1 MTTPLSAVV
10 IAFNEADRIADC
22 LDSLAFCDELIV
34 VDSFS
39 TDATVAI
46 ATAHG
51 ARVVQRAFDG
61 YRSQKT
67 FAVSLAT
74 HDWVLSLDAD
84 ERVDDALR
92 ASIETERASG
102 FQGVAG
108 YRFARMSEYFGR
120 FLRHGNAY
128 PDRVLRLFDRR
139 HGGWRG
145 TREVHE
151 AITVDGPERRL
162 DGHLLHHPY
171 RDFMQMLGKT
181 QRYARMMAEYEH
193 ARGKRMRLHR
203 LVLSPPWRF
212 VRGYVLR
219 LGFLDG
225 MPGLVYAYVR
235 ANYVRQKAMMLW
247 MLQTGRPI
255 GRD

>member
-1 MTTPLSAVV
+1 MTETISAVV

-22 LDSLAFCDELIV
+22 LDSLAFCDEVIV

-39 TDATVAI
+39 TDDTVAI
-46 ATAHG
+46 ATARG

-67 FAVSLAT
+67 FAASLAT
-74 HDWVLSLDAD
+74 HDWILSLDAD
-84 ERVDDALR
+84 ERVDDVLR
-92 ASIETERASG
+92 ASIECERARG
-102 FQGVAG
+102 FSAAAG

-120 FLRHGNAY
+120 FLRHGNPY
-128 PDRVLRLFDRR
+128 PDRILRLFDRR
-139 HGGWRG
+139 RGGWRG

-151 AITVDGPERRL
+151 NVSVDGKVQRL
-162 DGHLLHHPY
+162 EGHLLHHPE
-171 RDFMQMLGKT
+171 RNLEQMLGKT
-181 QRYARMMAEYEH
+181 QRYAKMMAEHDY
-193 ARGKRMRLHR
+193 ARGKRMQLHR
-203 LVLSPPWRF
+203 LVLSPAWRF
-212 VRGYVLR
+212 FRGYVLR

-235 ANYVRQKAMMLW
+235 ANYVRQKAIMLW